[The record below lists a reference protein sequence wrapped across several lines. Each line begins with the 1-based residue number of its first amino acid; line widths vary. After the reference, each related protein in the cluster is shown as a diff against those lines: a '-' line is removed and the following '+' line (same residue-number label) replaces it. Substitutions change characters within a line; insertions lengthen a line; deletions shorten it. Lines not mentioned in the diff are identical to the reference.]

1 MSRAVMS
8 AGSPWSEVA
17 VARWSDIADK
27 IVTLA
32 EEFPAEKYEDRPASG
47 IRSFAEQLR
56 HVAFWN
62 GYVQKTL
69 CRVEADGDANELPR
83 ETYPTKSKIVG
94 VLRDSFDS
102 VKAELANGSVREASD
117 LNTVISFVEHNG
129 EHYGQLVI
137 YCRLN
142 GIVPPASR

>member
-1 MSRAVMS
+1 MSRAVMNDRS
-8 AGSPWSEVA
+8 QWSEIA
-17 VARWSDIADK
+17 AARWSDVADK
-27 IVTLA
+27 IVALA

-62 GYVQKTL
+62 EYVEKTL
-69 CRVEADGDANELPR
+69 RRVKADGDANEVPR
-83 ETYPTKSKIVG
+83 AKYPTKSK
-94 VLRDSFDS
+94 VLAVLKESFDS
-102 VKAELANGSVREASD
+102 VKAELANGSPREDSD
-117 LNTVISFVEHNG
+117 LDTVISFIEHNG
-129 EHYGQLVI
+129 EHYGQLVL

>member
-1 MSRAVMS
+1 VSRAVMN
-8 AGSPWSEVA
+8 ARVQWSEIA

-27 IVTLA
+27 IVALA
-32 EEFPAEKYEDRPASG
+32 EEFPAEKYEDRPAAG

-62 GYVQKTL
+62 EYVQKTL
-69 CRVEADGDANELPR
+69 RRVQADGGANELPR
-83 ETYPTKSKIVG
+83 DKYPSKRKIVP
-94 VLRDSFDS
+94 VLKDSFES
-102 VKAELANGSVREASD
+102 VKAELANGSPREDSD
-117 LNTVISFVEHNG
+117 LDTVISFVEHNG
-129 EHYGQLVI
+129 EHYGQLVL